1 MFYCRKY
8 VSPSGTELKTCTEV
22 TRHLRAQPLID
33 VSGLSKEGEIGQINN
48 GSCILPKSIDE
59 VPDSVHHEV
68 TNNLSGTYDL
78 YDVKIDSFIDCYP
91 CGLKFDDMGGL
102 EKHLTI
108 FHKKTTRR
116 LNLPTRDATQCTFE
130 KMDLYQHAVIDHDE
144 PQLDQVLSPQ
154 NEQSSFISRK
164 IAKAQESVPIVN
176 ANIRFMT
183 TCTWCNREFLC
194 GPVDAET
201 MAEAAGY
208 MCPKCQKKACGVF
221 ETLKG
226 ES

>member
-59 VPDSVHHEV
+59 VPDSVHHE
-68 TNNLSGTYDL
+68 
-78 YDVKIDSFIDCYP
+78 
-91 CGLKFDDMGGL
+91 FDDMGGL